1 MQDDKMLY
9 FIALPIILVAVFAEF
24 WYRKNESRNTLSNV
38 SSNLLCG
45 LIDRLFFLF
54 FSVLLYEGMCSIS
67 EFALFGPIPNTLL
80 SGIVLFVIV
89 DFAWYLYHRSAHNVR
104 LLWTFHHT
112 HHQTDDFNFSLG
124 LRVSF
129 LQQIVRTFFW
139 LPIAALGFDP
149 KAILVAIFF
158 QSFYQFF
165 LHTELFDFP
174 AFTRA
179 VFVSPQSH
187 KLHHSNQ
194 KQHLNRN
201 FGGVF
206 IIWDKMFGTYQSP
219 YTGEAITLSTT
230 EDVEMLSPLHA
241 YFAPFLIW
249 MTGRKKPPT
258 ESALPT
264 KALNGNRLFV
274 LFLVLLAPSVVL
286 IFSAPQL
293 EFTTLVLLSTVL
305 IVVAFGSVHLLV
317 KRSLGSFNSQ

>member
-1 MQDDKMLY
+1 MQDDKILY

-24 WYRKNESRNTLSNV
+24 WYRRNESRNTLSNV

-54 FSVLLYEGMCSIS
+54 FSVLLYEGMRSIS
-67 EFALFGPIPNTLL
+67 EFALFGPIPNTVF
-80 SGIVLFVIV
+80 SGIVLFVVV
-89 DFAWYLYHRSAHNVR
+89 DFAWYLYHRSAHNVK

-194 KQHLNRN
+194 KQHFNKN

-206 IIWDKMFGTYQSP
+206 IIWDKLFGTYQSP
-219 YTGEAITLSTT
+219 YTGEPITLSTT
-230 EDVEMLSPLHA
+230 EDVAMLSPLHA
-241 YFAPFLIW
+241 YFAPFLTW
-249 MTGRKKPPT
+249 MTGKKKLPT
-258 ESALPT
+258 KGALPT
-264 KALNGNRLFV
+264 QTLNGNRLFV
-274 LFLVLLAPSVVL
+274 LFLVLFAPSAVL

-305 IVVAFGSVHLLV
+305 IVVAFVSVHLLV
-317 KRSLGSFNSQ
+317 KRSLGAP